1 MDGKTF
7 LDDIAGDWHRAPRVF
22 AAPSW
27 ATWATPELVLDALR
41 GLGGA
46 TGVGW
51 RLFAGEEPISR
62 NHKDALIRDD
72 EATLAEY
79 LARLGAERALPGLI
93 VNDIQAASPAC
104 WLSIAPLLSTLY
116 SEYGTPFGGAL
127 VDLFLAGRSESFF
140 GVHKDDQDVF
150 MFVVAGCKRVEL
162 WRYETLAPVFGAAGY
177 YASVHRG
184 QVPVEQA
191 PDLVFEVEAGDVA
204 YWPAGYWHR
213 VHNLAE
219 LTAGLSL
226 GLFTRPD
233 PLSLLARLEDFD
245 VGVRGRHPSEPV
257 HGRGVGPLGRCE
269 TDVDELLAAIASAPA
284 SREQLLAGMAAWKS
298 SLGFRASPRRG
309 RPEQLGEQEFR
320 LLAPAVLQVVEF
332 GERLLVGASG
342 ALARYPNDAG
352 LVRVLAVLRRCAP
365 TSVAALDRELCGG
378 DPAWR
383 EVVDADRRALLSKM
397 IGDFVEVCA
406 VEMIDET

>member
-1 MDGKTF
+1 MEKKTF
-7 LDDIAGDWHRAPRVF
+7 LDDIAQDWHRAPRVF

-41 GLGGA
+41 RLGGA

-62 NHKDALIRDD
+62 NHKDTLIRAD
-72 EATLAEY
+72 EATLDEY
-79 LARLGAERALPGLI
+79 LARLGTERALPGLI

-104 WLSIAPLLSTLY
+104 WLSIAQLVSTLHA
-116 SEYGTPFGGAL
+116 EYGMPYGGAL
-127 VDLFLAGRSESFF
+127 VDLFLSGRSESFF

-162 WRYETLAPVFGAAGY
+162 WRYETVTPVFSAAGY
-177 YASVHRG
+177 YAPLHLG
-184 QVPVEQA
+184 QVAVAQA
-191 PDLVFEVEAGDVA
+191 PDLVLEVEAGDVA

-213 VHNLAE
+213 IHNLAE

-233 PLSLLARLEDFD
+233 PLSLIARLEGFD
-245 VGVRGRHPSEPV
+245 VGVGGRQPSEPV
-257 HGRGVGPLGRCE
+257 HGRGVEPLGRCQV
-269 TDVDELLAAIASAPA
+269 DVDELIAAIASASA

-309 RPEQLGEQEFR
+309 RPEQLGERHFQ
-320 LLAPAVLQVVEF
+320 LVAPALLQVVEF
-332 GERLLVGASG
+332 GEQLLVGASG
-342 ALARYPNDAG
+342 ALARYPNDGG
-352 LVRVLAVLRRCAP
+352 LARVLAVLHRCAP
-365 TSVAALDRELCGG
+365 TSVAALDRELCAG

-383 EVVDADRRALLSKM
+383 EVADADRRALLSKM

-406 VEMIDET
+406 VEVIE